1 MESSEV
7 LNEHYT
13 VPSKIYFR
21 NARVGRNKIS
31 TNGIHYTCKLK
42 KKIVEKGKNQKAVA
56 ADLQIP
62 YSTLRD
68 MLTNVGSA
76 RVDNVIKLCRY
87 LGITVSE
94 LDCAEIDNP
103 KKDDFIIDD
112 HEKDII
118 RAYRKQSPTVK
129 AAIDRMLEVESP
141 AEEKQAKKTG

>member
-1 MESSEV
+1 MSRED
-7 LNEHYT
+7 Y
-13 VPSKIYFR
+13 
-21 NARVGRNKIS
+21 
-31 TNGIHYTCKLK
+31 LK

-129 AAIDRMLEVESP
+129 AAIDRMLEIESP
-141 AEEKQAKKTG
+141 AEEKQAKKIG